1 MKDLNK
7 NVVYTTQNVSKERVR
22 ELHQWFLLNDR
33 GWDNYS
39 IKDIT
44 NVELEYE
51 HVGKHWCIYDMRGR
65 ATTSIDTLFE
75 EPSSN
80 IVLVTNDL
88 VDWSVKEL
96 VLEYNGNYYCDVEGD
111 LEPFAY
117 KLDLTE
123 EQKEYLNK

>member
-33 GWDNYS
+33 GWDNYN

-44 NVELEYE
+44 NVELEYKR
-51 HVGKHWCIYDMRGR
+51 VGKHWCIYDLRGG

-80 IVLVTNDL
+80 KVLVSNDL
-88 VDWSVKEL
+88 VDWSVEEL
-96 VLEYNGNYYCDVEGD
+96 VLEYNGNYYCDVEGN

-123 EQKEYLNK
+123 EQKRII